1 MQEKRIESYSLKVFK
16 AALWVVLNKLE
27 AAFPREQTLRLPLK
41 AKLPVDAQHA
51 GVLKQRFY
59 SYSNKKARAVFHSA
73 GFSITYFI

>member
-16 AALWVVLNKLE
+16 AALWVILNKLE

-41 AKLPVDAQHA
+41 AKLPVDAQLA

-59 SYSNKKARAVFHSA
+59 SYSNKKARPVLNRA
-73 GFSITYFI
+73 GF